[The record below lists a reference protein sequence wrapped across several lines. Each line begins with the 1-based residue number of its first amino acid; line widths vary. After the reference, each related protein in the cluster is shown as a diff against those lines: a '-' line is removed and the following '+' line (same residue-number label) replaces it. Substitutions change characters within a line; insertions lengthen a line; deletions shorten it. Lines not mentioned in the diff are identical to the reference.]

1 MTHILFNLAD
11 ILDQACA
18 ILEEE
23 RGQPLATDVEEVIAQ
38 RITRCA
44 KAGERDPEKLRAY
57 ALEGFLQGGYSMDRL
72 APDLTRD
79 L

>member
-1 MTHILFNLAD
+1 
-11 ILDQACA
+11 
-18 ILEEE
+18 
-23 RGQPLATDVEEVIAQ
+23 VIAQ

-44 KAGERDPEKLRAY
+44 KAGERNPEKLRAY
-57 ALEGFLQGGYSMDRL
+57 ALEGFLQEGYSMDRL